1 MALNMTKSQILDKE
15 RKNTKLLKNRSMFED
30 QSGALSHSFALET
43 INDFNVDNLAA
54 DNESKMIR
62 K

>member
-1 MALNMTKSQILDKE
+1 
-15 RKNTKLLKNRSMFED
+15 MFED